1 MRILIAQIIL
11 VLLCVAISGAVVDLN
26 NLQKSIDSY
35 NANIDN
41 APSVLRTLL
50 GDEKVNA
57 TILLNNSSTIAWGF
71 ETKNA
76 KIVRSE
82 KGGIEN
88 PTIDIYATEDAI
100 YRVENAADPVATYK
114 DAEKSGEV
122 SIKGNT
128 LGARLKLAAALS
140 SGEAIKFFFGIL
152 S

>member
-1 MRILIAQIIL
+1 MRALIIQTTLI
-11 VLLCVAISGAVVDLN
+11 LLCVSLAGAVVDLN

-35 NANIDN
+35 NSNIDS

-57 TILLNNSSTIAWGF
+57 TIMLNNSSTVAWGF

-76 KIVRSE
+76 KIVRAE

-88 PTIDIYATEDAI
+88 PTIEVYATEDAI
-100 YRVENAADPVATYK
+100 NRVENAADPVAAYK
-114 DAEKSGEV
+114 EAEKSGEV
-122 SIKGNT
+122 SVKGNT

-140 SGEAIKFFFGIL
+140 SGEAIRFFFGIL